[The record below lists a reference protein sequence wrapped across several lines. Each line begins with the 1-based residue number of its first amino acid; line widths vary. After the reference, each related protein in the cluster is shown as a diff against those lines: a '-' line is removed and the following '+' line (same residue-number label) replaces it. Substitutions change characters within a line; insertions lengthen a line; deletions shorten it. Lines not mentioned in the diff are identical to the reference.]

1 MFFFCKI
8 SLAALDF
15 RSTLEIAD
23 TSVFL
28 FCKQKQGECH
38 GLEWVAGKI
47 IFFFMYS
54 LLAF

>member
-8 SLAALDF
+8 SLAALEF
-15 RSTLEIAD
+15 RSTLAIAD

-28 FCKQKQGECH
+28 LCKQKQGECH

-47 IFFFMYS
+47 FFLYV
-54 LLAF
+54 